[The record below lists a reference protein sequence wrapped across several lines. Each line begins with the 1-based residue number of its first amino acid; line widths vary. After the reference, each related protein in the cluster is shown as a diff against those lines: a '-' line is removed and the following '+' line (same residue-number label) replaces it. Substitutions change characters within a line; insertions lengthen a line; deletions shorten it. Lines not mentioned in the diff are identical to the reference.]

1 MCGEEKVGFSEVLY
15 PLARSALKR
24 IVATLKQF
32 PFIFYLLGLVLL
44 LIWFVAPG
52 FYQPRPLLSFLK
64 RSAPI
69 IIVTMGQAI
78 VILNGEIDLSV
89 GSLITVC
96 AVAAAKIID
105 NTSGNEGTA
114 FFWIFA
120 ISIIVGLVNGIVTTR
135 LRVPSFVTTLGMLLI
150 LQGAISIWTKGA
162 PKGGITPEFRY
173 FGNASIGSI
182 PVAVILL
189 VIVVIVVTVLIE
201 RTTFGR
207 RVYAVGGNQVAARI
221 SGVRPDVIKT
231 TSFLLCSVLGA
242 IGAVLVAGF
251 SGVSTLTV
259 GQGYEFQAIAAAV
272 LGGISLAGGRG
283 KVAHAAIGALTLQAL
298 FSLLNFLS
306 LPISIRE
313 TAEGIIVITAMA
325 ISAFR
330 NERTI
335 S

>member
-1 MCGEEKVGFSEVLY
+1 MAFSEVLSTNV
-15 PLARSALKR
+15 LSGFRQVLTLLKR
-24 IVATLKQF
+24 V
-32 PFIFYLLGLVLL
+32 PFIYYLLFIVLL

-52 FYQPRPLLSFLK
+52 FYQLKPFLSFLK

-69 IIVTMGQAI
+69 VIVTMGQAI

-96 AVAAAKIID
+96 AVAAAKIIN
-105 NTSGNEGTA
+105 NTSGNEANA
-114 FFWIFA
+114 FFWIFTIA
-120 ISIIVGLVNGIVTTR
+120 IVVGLINGLVTTR

-173 FGNASIGSI
+173 FGNGSIGDLPI
-182 PVAVILL
+182 AVIVL
-189 VIVVIVVTVLIE
+189 VVVVLVVTVLME
-201 RTTFGR
+201 KTTFGR

-221 SGVRPDVIKT
+221 SGIRPEITKT
-231 TSFLLCSVLGA
+231 TSFLICSLLGA
-242 IGAVLVAGF
+242 IGAVLIAGF

-272 LGGISLAGGRG
+272 LGGISLSGGRG
-283 KVAHAAIGALTLQAL
+283 KVAHAAVGALTLQAL

-313 TAEGIIVITAMA
+313 TAEGLIVITAMA
-325 ISAFR
+325 ISAR
-330 NERTI
+330 RSGRI
-335 S
+335 